1 MSNNPLMVT
10 MRKWVEVS
18 LVLAKVMEQK
28 EIELLAPK
36 LHLANGK
43 EIRLSLEIFDPKA
56 VAEEKAA

>member
-43 EIRLSLEIFDPKA
+43 EIRLSLEIVDKTE
-56 VAEEKAA
+56 VQEKAA

>member
-1 MSNNPLMVT
+1 MSNNLLMVT

-28 EIELLAPK
+28 EIELLAPR

-43 EIRLSLEIFDPKA
+43 EIRLSLEIVDKTE
-56 VAEEKAA
+56 VQEKGA

>member
-18 LVLAKVMEQK
+18 LVLAMVMEQ
-28 EIELLAPK
+28 EGIELLAPK

-43 EIRLSLEIFDPKA
+43 EIRLSLEIVDKTE
-56 VAEEKAA
+56 VQEKAA

>member
-1 MSNNPLMVT
+1 MSNNLLMVT

-28 EIELLAPK
+28 EIERLAPK

-43 EIRLSLEIFDPKA
+43 EIRLSLEIVDKTE
-56 VAEEKAA
+56 VQEKGA

>member
-1 MSNNPLMVT
+1 MSNNLLMVT

-43 EIRLSLEIFDPKA
+43 EIRLSLEIVDKTE
-56 VAEEKAA
+56 VEEKGA

>member
-1 MSNNPLMVT
+1 MSNKPLMVT

-36 LHLANGK
+36 LHFSNGK
-43 EIRLSLEIFDPKA
+43 EIRLSLEIVDKTE
-56 VAEEKAA
+56 VQEKTA

>member
-18 LVLAKVMEQK
+18 LVLAKVMEQE

-43 EIRLSLEIFDPKA
+43 EIRLSLEIVDKTE
-56 VAEEKAA
+56 VQEKAA

>member
-1 MSNNPLMVT
+1 

-43 EIRLSLEIFDPKA
+43 EIRLSLEIVDKTE
-56 VAEEKAA
+56 VQEKGA

>member
-1 MSNNPLMVT
+1 MSNNLLMVT

-43 EIRLSLEIFDPKA
+43 EIRLSLEIVDKTE
-56 VAEEKAA
+56 VQEKGA

>member
-1 MSNNPLMVT
+1 MSNNLLMVT

-43 EIRLSLEIFDPKA
+43 EIRLSLEIVDKTE
-56 VAEEKAA
+56 VQEKAA

>member
-43 EIRLSLEIFDPKA
+43 EIRLSLEIIDLEA
-56 VAEEKAA
+56 AAEEKVA

>member
-1 MSNNPLMVT
+1 MVT